1 METKPTYFQKD
12 LWSLLDSRQTFF
24 SQEIYHQVPAYLAW
38 KLDKFS
44 KGTDA
49 FQLSSRNLN
58 GYAFPSFCFIGRVL
72 RKDQV
77 ENATIILITQA
88 WQAQPWYPKELQMS
102 IHNPVLIPKGSNLL
116 IGLDFQRHYLKKTF
130 SLISNTR
137 RSGTLIIINR
147 PRESGIAGWSKRIFD
162 PIERD
167 LNLIRD

>member
-1 METKPTYFQKD
+1 M
-12 LWSLLDSRQTFF
+12 DSRQTFF
-24 SQEIYHQVPAYLAW
+24 SQEIYHQIPAYLAW

-58 GYAFPSFCFIGRVL
+58 GYVFPPFCFIGRVL

-116 IGLDFQRHYLKKTF
+116 IGLDFQRHYLKKRSLLSQIQEDQVHSSLLIVLVKVGLLVVVNAF
-130 SLISNTR
+130 LIS
-137 RSGTLIIINR
+137 
-147 PRESGIAGWSKRIFD
+147 
-162 PIERD
+162 
-167 LNLIRD
+167 LNVVWI